1 LSSTNLYESGI
12 CTQDLFTELF
22 AEPARSDVNNLLY
35 NVLLLLDYLL
45 NTILNSLQRLDS
57 SNFHRIQIQRNR
69 PILYI
74 ALIIKSKTL
83 LILKSKK
90 RLSL

>member
-1 LSSTNLYESGI
+1 M
-12 CTQDLFTELF
+12 
-22 AEPARSDVNNLLY
+22 
-35 NVLLLLDYLL
+35 
-45 NTILNSLQRLDS
+45 
-57 SNFHRIQIQRNR
+57 HRNR

-90 RLSL
+90 RLSLQFVPVKFLYLEQKPIVTELTYLVKWTYYKI